1 MDLNV
6 KEKMKIE
13 DLIKKY
19 YKISKDKNDY
29 FMVLPLKTNEKID
42 KKSSYLGSQN
52 NLTIKNFIELE
63 TNNETTVYNKKKGT
77 SKIFRTIIT
86 IVNAHAYELRNRLSN
101 YNIIVIDIDGIN
113 KNGDCTLEEYF
124 ANENA
129 PEIFKNLPY
138 TLSRNKKLPHFYCI
152 IEGLYNIK
160 TVNNTYTEC
169 FTPLHI

>member
-19 YKISKDKNDY
+19 YKISKDENDY

-77 SKIFRTIIT
+77 LKIFRTIIT
-86 IVNAHAYELRNRLSN
+86 Y
-101 YNIIVIDIDGIN
+101 
-113 KNGDCTLEEYF
+113 
-124 ANENA
+124 
-129 PEIFKNLPY
+129 
-138 TLSRNKKLPHFYCI
+138 
-152 IEGLYNIK
+152 
-160 TVNNTYTEC
+160 
-169 FTPLHI
+169 